1 MVNQV
6 NISQYLQS
14 SQSLGLEEISALEA
28 AIEKHPYCGAY
39 RILLAKA
46 YKNASLPQY
55 ESKLNL
61 ASLYTGDREVLFNY
75 MHAEE
80 EKTLDEPAVEPVEQ
94 TADKAFVLDGQV
106 EPATGDLKI
115 DFDEIISYDPTIE
128 LKPIVKETEPLEEI
142 LEYTPVYN
150 PEVELLK
157 LAKEQEQEQED
168 RVEEGNHDFTYWL
181 NHMDA
186 PKEEVAEPKLDKS
199 SNSVEEVTDLLEKF
213 LTSNKRIKKEKREFF
228 KAEQKAQQSETDD
241 SQLVSETLAKLYV
254 KQELYEKAIDAYKK
268 LSLQIPDKSSYFAAR
283 ISELEEKINNKEE

>member
-1 MVNQV
+1 MVNQID
-6 NISQYLQS
+6 ISQYLQS
-14 SQSLGLEEISALEA
+14 NATLGLEEIPALEA

-39 RILLAKA
+39 RILLAKS
-46 YKNASLPQY
+46 YKNANLPQY

-61 ASLYTGDREVLFNY
+61 ASLYAGDRELLFNF
-75 MHAEE
+75 MHSLEEKALDELPSEQLEQHAE
-80 EKTLDEPAVEPVEQ
+80 KG
-94 TADKAFVLDGQV
+94 FVLDGQV
-106 EPATGDLKI
+106 EAVSGEVEI

-128 LKPIVKETEPLEEI
+128 LKPIVKESNPLEEV

-157 LAKEQEQEQED
+157 LAKEQEEESD
-168 RVEEGNHDFTYWL
+168 EEEGEQNQDFTYWL

-186 PKEEVAEPKLDKS
+186 PIEEVEESSAEKS
-199 SNSVEEVTDLLEKF
+199 SSSVDEVTDLLEKF

-241 SQLVSETLAKLYV
+241 SELVSETLAKLYV
-254 KQELYEKAIDAYKK
+254 KQELFEKAIDAYQK